1 MRARAYRER
10 GESCTV
16 LSISSPNPIPVVLL
30 FSHTVASPAG
40 VTVAV
45 GIGFAN
51 EKVGYFAGGANGAGT
66 EILKTEDAGVT
77 WDVIPGI
84 NFGLDVLLLGKYLF
98 FCFFLNPFF
107 LFFLAERVGMP
118 CHAIVQPPAHRLIS
132 RALSASG
139 YSHFEGT
146 VCFWVPAYDVL
157 YISLLFF
164 LSLYFP

>member
-1 MRARAYRER
+1 M
-10 GESCTV
+10 
-16 LSISSPNPIPVVLL
+16 
-30 FSHTVASPAG
+30 
-40 VTVAV
+40 

-107 LFFLAERVGMP
+107 LFLLGRTGWNAMP
-118 CHAIVQPPAHRLIS
+118 CNS
-132 RALSASG
+132 SASSAP
-139 YSHFEGT
+139 SHFKGA
-146 VCFWVPAYDVL
+146 VCFW
-157 YISLLFF
+157 I
-164 LSLYFP
+164 LSF